1 MLKKQAYTTML
12 KYKLINIS
20 KLYTHSYRIKKN
32 ETSLD
37 KCGSFDNFIL

>member
-20 KLYTHSYRIKKN
+20 KLYTNLQNKKN